1 MTTEPSN
8 IFKEFLKFRKKI
20 KQPEQNQ
27 EAKRQGKFPGYKYSD
42 LPELQSKVKEA
53 LPDDLDYYQ
62 MVSSDDAGSIAVK
75 TIFFNSKGETLD
87 SGEFKLP
94 KAATSQM
101 NDIQALGS
109 ALTYGRRYQLAAMC
123 GVSSDK
129 DYDAQ
134 TVVTESKAK
143 TNKQQSNYSKKANNN
158 KPTNSQLKFANGLVT
173 QLSNLRMADPKKLI
187 LELTGKVTDSLENLN
202 SAQISRFIKKIQAT
216 IDQEKLKKEDST
228 KYKPNFESPIAGI
241 DNEMPF

>member
-8 IFKEFLKFRKKI
+8 IFQEFLEFRKKI

-27 EAKRQGKFPGYKYSD
+27 KAKRQGKFPGYKYSD

-53 LPDDLDYYQ
+53 LPGDLDYYQ

-94 KAATSQM
+94 KATTSQM

-134 TVVTESKAK
+134 TVITESKAK
-143 TNKQQSNYSKKANNN
+143 TTKQQSNYSKKANN
-158 KPTNSQLKFANGLVT
+158 KPTNNQLKFANDLVT
-173 QLSNLRMADPKKLI
+173 QLSDLRMADPKKLI
-187 LELTGKVTDSLENLN
+187 LELTGKITDSLENLN

-216 IDQEKLKKEDST
+216 IDQEKLKKDDSA
-228 KYKPNFESPIAGI
+228 KSKPKPKSPII
-241 DNEMPF
+241 DIENETPF